1 MTNIQMK
8 KKDIKFLSRYFDDFK
23 KLINFDSDEIK
34 KKIIYLKRIIIT
46 TKKKGKKILVF
57 GNGGSAAIASH
68 FSVDLT
74 KNAKIRCTN
83 YNEADLITCFSNDYG
98 YEHWIEM
105 AINYFGDK
113 GDVLIVISSSGKSKN
128 MINACIAAKKKKF
141 SKIITLTGHSVNNP
155 VKKKGDINLW
165 VNSKAYNYIENI
177 HQFWLLS
184 LVDLVIGK
192 TDYLP

>member
-1 MTNIQMK
+1 MIKRDT
-8 KKDIKFLSRYFDDFK
+8 KFLDKYFDDFN
-23 KLINFDSDEIK
+23 KLINLNSNEIK
-34 KKIIYLKRIIIT
+34 RKLVNLKKNLIT
-46 TKKKGKKILVF
+46 TKKKRKKILIF

-83 YNEADLITCFSNDYG
+83 YNESDLITCFSNDFG
-98 YEHWIEM
+98 YEHWIEKTLEYYG
-105 AINYFGDK
+105 NK

-128 MINACIAAKKKKF
+128 MINACVAARKKKF
-141 SKIITLTGHSVNNP
+141 SKIITFTGHSINNP
-155 VKKKGDINLW
+155 VKKLGDINLW

-184 LVDLVIGK
+184 LVVLIIGK
-192 TDYLP
+192 KNYLPK

>member
-1 MTNIQMK
+1 MIKRDT
-8 KKDIKFLSRYFDDFK
+8 KFLDKYFDDFN
-23 KLINFDSDEIK
+23 KLINLNSNEIK
-34 KKIIYLKRIIIT
+34 RKLVNLKKNLIT
-46 TKKKGKKILVF
+46 TKKKRKKILIF

-83 YNEADLITCFSNDYG
+83 YNESDLITCFSNDFG
-98 YEHWIEM
+98 YEHWIEKTLEYYG
-105 AINYFGDK
+105 NK

-128 MINACIAAKKKKF
+128 MINACVAARKKKF
-141 SKIITLTGHSVNNP
+141 SKIITFTGHSINNP
-155 VKKKGDINLW
+155 VKKLGDINLW

-184 LVDLVIGK
+184 LVDLIIGK
-192 TDYLP
+192 KVYPPK